1 MGFNSA
7 FKGLNEVR
15 SQWRNLELVD
25 NHSSPQKAG
34 SFSTRRGRVTF
45 SRETLFCVT

>member
-15 SQWRNLELVD
+15 CELNPVFKNSHLTHCSIMGLTQSD
-25 NHSSPQKAG
+25 KY
-34 SFSTRRGRVTF
+34 
-45 SRETLFCVT
+45 